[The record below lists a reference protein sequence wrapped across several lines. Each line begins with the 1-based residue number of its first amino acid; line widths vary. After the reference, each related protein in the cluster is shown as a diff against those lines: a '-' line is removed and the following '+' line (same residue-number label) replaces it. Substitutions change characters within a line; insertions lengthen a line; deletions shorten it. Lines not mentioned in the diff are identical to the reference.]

1 MVTTIEYLLAFP
13 PDGNTT
19 DKVYD
24 KAARNHVKTITGFLT
39 DQGFTTKATSGE
51 LFQILDPSI
60 NSISYLAALHS
71 IRKTNDTTRPLHRD
85 NLSPYALR
93 FFESF
98 NARQIRYAGDLF
110 SQLVNDV
117 LNGQWF
123 PRPQAIEAASNAILR
138 LDPTG
143 QMLTSHHVNLVTLAN
158 DHQVLAPILPVIEK
172 PYVFVP
178 GMVNQDTAEYLCDR
192 NASPIQYITPSSQ
205 LTGTLTREAIINYD
219 YLCGLIFCSLGRWK
233 KAYAAFGRIVAFPSR
248 DGGILPTMCDA
259 HKKWIL
265 TSLLALG
272 QAPKLPAYIH
282 PGAAKQYH
290 TLSKAYADFAIL
302 FSTYSVSQ
310 LISEATK
317 GAAIWEED
325 GNNDL
330 IKEVL
335 KGYQKWQIIGLSQ
348 IYCKLSIRE
357 LREQTKSAE
366 TGQLLA
372 TDQEVETLVRDM
384 IATGM
389 LKGFLDTD
397 TNGTSYLAFLPDGE
411 VLSETE
417 FAQEMKKAVDNLKAL
432 GSIVE
437 TTDSRL
443 MASRDYARHIA
454 REQKRQEKEGHMA
467 DQGFGFDQS
476 IEDEDLMV
484 DTMQHG

>member
-1 MVTTIEYLLAFP
+1 MVTSVEYLLAFP
-13 PDGNTT
+13 PDGDTT

-24 KAARNHVKTITGFLT
+24 KAARNHVKAITGFLT
-39 DQGFTTKATSGE
+39 DQSSTNKATSGE
-51 LFQILDPSI
+51 LFQ
-60 NSISYLAALHS
+60 
-71 IRKTNDTTRPLHRD
+71 
-85 NLSPYALR
+85 
-93 FFESF
+93 
-98 NARQIRYAGDLF
+98 
-110 SQLVNDV
+110 
-117 LNGQWF
+117 
-123 PRPQAIEAASNAILR
+123 
-138 LDPTG
+138 
-143 QMLTSHHVNLVTLAN
+143 
-158 DHQVLAPILPVIEK
+158 
-172 PYVFVP
+172 
-178 GMVNQDTAEYLCDR
+178 
-192 NASPIQYITPSSQ
+192 
-205 LTGTLTREAIINYD
+205 
-219 YLCGLIFCSLGRWK
+219 
-233 KAYAAFGRIVAFPSR
+233 
-248 DGGILPTMCDA
+248 
-259 HKKWIL
+259 
-265 TSLLALG
+265 
-272 QAPKLPAYIH
+272 AYIH

-290 TLSKAYADFAIL
+290 TLSKPYADFASL
-302 FSTYSVSQ
+302 FSTYNVSQ

-330 IKEVL
+330 IKECL
-335 KGYQKWQIIGLSQ
+335 KGYQKWQVIGLSQ

-372 TDQEVETLVRDM
+372 TDQEVEALVRDM

-389 LKGFLDTD
+389 LKGSLDTD

-417 FAQEMKKAVDNLKAL
+417 FAQEIKKAVDNLKAL

-484 DTMQHG
+484 DTIQHG